1 MSEGYLY
8 VFYNESFVKSYG
20 EGVYKLGRTKNLK
33 NRIST
38 YNTSFIK
45 DSEYVLTSRLFKNSI
60 KAENVLFF
68 LLRKFRIRDKR
79 EFFKIELDEL
89 KKYFIRV
96 NNFSDNI
103 IEYIY
108 KKINSVIFDKNFINK
123 LECLDINTNNVFE
136 IVKDENNTRDVT
148 FEPEDFTYLTDEEWS
163 ESIEKKEI
171 ELNNF
176 FEKFRYISKK

>member
-1 MSEGYLY
+1 MSYEGYLY
-8 VFYNESFVKSYG
+8 VFYNESFLKSYG
-20 EGVYKLGRTKNLK
+20 ECVYKLGRTKNLN

-45 DSEYVLTSRLFKNSI
+45 DSEYVLTSRVFKDSI

-79 EFFKIELDEL
+79 EFFKIEFDEL
-89 KKYFIRV
+89 KKYFGRV

-108 KKINSVIFDKNFINK
+108 KKINSVILDKKFIEQLDNNNFA
-123 LECLDINTNNVFE
+123 
-136 IVKDENNTRDVT
+136 IVKE
-148 FEPEDFTYLTDEEWS
+148 EDDDILILTDKEWS
-163 ESIEKKEI
+163 ENIEANEI

-176 FEKFRYISKK
+176 FDKFRYIPKKS